1 MMFAST
7 GMITIYCLIGR
18 KHGYSLS
25 RVISAKWDICTKVM
39 WIDDN
44 GFYYTLRSEA
54 RYETIIKC
62 LSGLF
67 SNAGKSIRV
76 W

>member
-1 MMFAST
+1 MVFAST
-7 GMITIYCLIGR
+7 GMITIYCLIGS
-18 KHGYSLS
+18 KHGCSLS
-25 RVISAKWDICTKVM
+25 RVISAKWDIYAKVM

-44 GFYYTLRSEA
+44 GLYYILRSEA

-62 LSGLF
+62 LLGLF
-67 SNAGKSIRV
+67 SITGKLIRV